1 MEDYRKIKG
10 MLSPRRDIK
19 ASDGLRM
26 KISHALDS
34 DRNRHI
40 RLNWLIGGISLSGVA
55 ALLVL
60 LLVPSGLSAREIL
73 AETITA
79 LRNASNIDM
88 VVNIRTRSIEN
99 FRYIDIHEDFV
110 SHHISIAGVDSL
122 RRWRIDKGDRIAVG
136 GVNGIHT
143 WIPSV
148 AVGMHI
154 EDTSD
159 ENILGYLSNLL
170 RPYKILETELA
181 NCMNGNDADYKAI
194 RKGDEILLTVHAR
207 PQGNFDNPYL
217 LNTSIAESENIRR
230 YVIDAATKKLIRASV
245 SIITEDRETEVLTI
259 SSVNYSAG
267 TQDIYRLPAD
277 IRFIETENQPSGLRG
292 FSAEEAAATVLNAFS
307 GWNREILDRVLM
319 PELADKIYREA
330 LQDSRLV
337 SVGKAFTSGSGNSIF
352 VPYTLRLR
360 DNTIQRHNIA
370 LQKNDSG
377 GWIVVGGI

>member
-1 MEDYRKIKG
+1 MEDYRKIKE
-10 MLSPRRDIK
+10 LLTPRRDIK
-19 ASDGLRM
+19 ASDGLHLKVRD
-26 KISHALDS
+26 ALDS
-34 DRNRHI
+34 DRNRRI

-79 LRNASNIDM
+79 LRNVSNIDM
-88 VVNIRTRSIEN
+88 VVNIRTRPIEN
-99 FRYIDIHEDFV
+99 FRYIDPHEDFV
-110 SHHISIAGVDSL
+110 SHHISLSGVDSL
-122 RRWRIDKGDRIAVG
+122 CQWRVDKGGRIAVG
-136 GVNGIHT
+136 CATGIYT

-154 EDTSD
+154 EDASD
-159 ENILGYLSNLL
+159 EKILGYLSNLL
-170 RPYKILETELA
+170 KPYKILETELA

-194 RKGDEILLTVHAR
+194 RRGDEIYLTVHAR

-230 YVIDAATKKLIRASV
+230 YVIDAKNKKLIRASV
-245 SIITEDRETEVLTI
+245 SIISGNHETEVLTI
-259 SSVNYSAG
+259 SSINYSSG
-267 TQDIYRLPAD
+267 SHDIYRLPAD
-277 IRFIETENQPSGLRG
+277 IRFIETENQLSGLTG
-292 FSAEEAAATVLNAFS
+292 LSAEEAAATVLNAFS
-307 GWNREILDRVLM
+307 DWNRAILDRVLM
-319 PELADKIYREA
+319 PELADKIYRDA
-330 LQDSRLV
+330 LEDSKLI
-337 SVGKAFTSGSGNSIF
+337 SVGKAFTSGSGHSIF

-370 LQKNDSG
+370 LQKNDTG

>member
-1 MEDYRKIKG
+1 MEDYGKIKDL
-10 MLSPRRDIK
+10 MTPRRDIK

-26 KISHALDS
+26 KVKHALES
-34 DRNRHI
+34 ERNRRI
-40 RLNWLIGGISLSGVA
+40 RLNWLIGSISLSGAA

-60 LLVPSGLSAREIL
+60 LLIPSGLSAREIL

-110 SHHISIAGVDSL
+110 SHHISLAGVDSL
-122 RRWRIDKGDRIAVG
+122 RQWRVDKGDRIAVG
-136 GVNGIHT
+136 GVNGIYT

-148 AVGMHI
+148 AIGMHI
-154 EDTSD
+154 KDASD

-194 RKGDEILLTVHAR
+194 RKGDEIYLTVHAR

-230 YVIDAATKKLIRASV
+230 YVIDAKTKKLIRASV
-245 SIITEDRETEVLTI
+245 SIITDSHETEVLTI
-259 SSVNYSAG
+259 SSVNYSSG
-267 TQDIYRLPAD
+267 NHDIYRLPASF
-277 IRFIETENQPSGLRG
+277 RFIETENQPSGLTG
-292 FSAEEAAATVLNAFS
+292 LSAEEAAATVLNAFS
-307 GWNREILDRVLM
+307 DWNRAIIDRVLM
-319 PELADKIYREA
+319 PELADKIYRET
-330 LQDSRLV
+330 LQYSKLI
-337 SVGKAFTSGSGNSIF
+337 SVGKAFKSGSGNSIF
-352 VPYTLRLR
+352 VPYTLRLK

-370 LQKNDSG
+370 LQTNESG